1 MYYAILY
8 LTLPEEDS
16 ITNRTI
22 IKGILAEFKKKGFI
36 VMKII
41 MNYETKGDY
50 VRFIETLRYA
60 KRKRVSFVLTF
71 YREMIHPNIKNV
83 FSLITEAECL
93 DIIIISFIDGE
104 LVNIKNKY
112 LLVEDTGIGELGND

>member
-1 MYYAILY
+1 M
-8 LTLPEEDS
+8 
-16 ITNRTI
+16 
-22 IKGILAEFKKKGFI
+22 
-36 VMKII
+36 
-41 MNYETKGDY
+41 
-50 VRFIETLRYA
+50 
-60 KRKRVSFVLTF
+60 SFVLTF